1 MSRMVDPPWR
11 FGRYGR
17 YSDRDLQQL
26 IDDAEGNA
34 ADSRASAREYE
45 RHAKGLQEVLD
56 WNKQERKKK

>member
-17 YSDRDLQQL
+17 YSDAELGEL
-26 IDDAEGNA
+26 IEEAEGNA

-45 RHAKGLQEVLD
+45 RHAKGLQVVLT
-56 WNKQERKKK
+56 WNRQEREKK